1 MTEANPNLIQLTT
14 ETDKEGKTVKEL
26 LKDSLEWAA
35 ENKATECIV
44 FMRNTQ
50 GATYQLDTIDDPY
63 RAIGI
68 VEVWKSELMLALLDD
83 DDE

>member
-50 GATYQLDTIDDPY
+50 GETYQLDTIDDPY

>member
-1 MTEANPNLIQLTT
+1 MTEANPNLIALET

-26 LKDSLEWAA
+26 LESSLEWAA

-50 GATYQLDTIDDPY
+50 GETFQLDTIDDPY

-68 VEVWKSELMLALLDD
+68 VEIWKHELSLALLDE